1 MADTVFE
8 PVVLRLD
15 PAKLDDIP
23 LGLLRLSEDARLR
36 YMNQAARDLAGPD
49 ASVGTPLAALPLQA
63 QSRALLQAQLQRRR
77 EQARGGSYPL
87 VLHRADLDV
96 DVHMD
101 VSAVPE
107 YDAQGRYIGSVGF
120 LTDTTVQG
128 AQIAVHE
135 AIGMASDWRALL
147 AAVDRHMRELLPFD
161 AIVISLVSEDRSALR
176 VFYEEPPLTQGPAW
190 CWWPMPAFVRADL
203 DALRVTRADDLDQ
216 MFATSPYR
224 ELAAS
229 DPVTAAWRTLG
240 YRQMLRRPVLRDN
253 RLAAMVTLCRLQDRP
268 FTAAE
273 IARLD
278 QLPIGEAVNMALA
291 LDRQGELDFGLDLI
305 GRLGAAAGNL
315 ADVARELADGVR
327 GNFGWEH
334 VSLFRVNLDEDSI
347 SLVHQSA
354 QLDFA
359 LPQDYAQSRQ
369 QGLLGQVARSGQ
381 PVRRDL
387 VQDDPVYLP
396 GIAGTVSEMCLPVPG
411 QPVRWVLNIESSK
424 RAAFAR
430 EEQQAVARLLAVA
443 GLILDRTQALQFKAT
458 VLDTVADAVIQTS
471 SRGEIQSVNP
481 ACERLLARD
490 AASLIGQHLS
500 SLISAPGNE
509 PDPPGFAMRLVG
521 MDKLIPGEVELLTG
535 KGEAVPVLLSGE
547 SLPRELGGKVYV
559 ASDLRPDRAA
569 QRMNTLAH
577 VFRQL
582 ASEIRLPLALIS
594 AHLEELH
601 EALQATPALATTLD
615 KARRQLRRADL
626 PLERAVRL
634 ATLDQGQALPL
645 QTLSL
650 PELACKLIDELPQSQ
665 ASAVRL
671 DCESTGTLVQAA
683 RQELEFCA
691 ASLLAFMLRMKA
703 QSDYVCIR
711 LRREQTLELLSV
723 ELVDARTLQP
733 SGTRLEAK
741 SEPEREFALAE
752 PVISA
757 LMQRMRGSF
766 TIDQR
771 AGLRLHLALP
781 ALDAS

>member
-1 MADTVFE
+1 MPDAPFD

-15 PAKLDDIP
+15 PATLDDIP
-23 LGLLRLSEDARLR
+23 LGLLRLSDDERLR
-36 YMNQAARDLAGPD
+36 YMNQAARDLAGPTI
-49 ASVGTPLAALPLQA
+49 ALGMPLSALELLPH
-63 QSRALLQAQLQRRR
+63 SREQLAAQLQQRRDS
-77 EQARGGSYPL
+77 ERGGSYAL
-87 VLHRADLDV
+87 VLHRADLGANL
-96 DVHMD
+96 HMD

-107 YDAQGRYIGSVGF
+107 YDAEGHYIGSIGF
-120 LTDTTVQG
+120 LTDTTMQG
-128 AQIAVHE
+128 AQLAVHE
-135 AIGMASDWRALL
+135 AIGVASDWRALL
-147 AAVDRHMRELLPFD
+147 KAVDRHMRELLPFD

-203 DALRVTRADDLDQ
+203 ESLRVTRADDVQL

-224 ELAAS
+224 ELAD
-229 DPVTAAWRTLG
+229 DPITAAWLSLG

-253 RLAAMVTLCRLQDRP
+253 RLAAIVTLCRRDDRP
-268 FTAAE
+268 FTPSE
-273 IARLD
+273 MARLD

-291 LDRQGELDFGLDLI
+291 LDRQGELDFGLQLI

-315 ADVARELADGVR
+315 ADVARELADGMR
-327 GNFGWEH
+327 ANFGWEH

-354 QLDFA
+354 QPDFV
-359 LPQDYAQSRQ
+359 LPPDYAQSRQ
-369 QGLLGQVARSGQ
+369 LGLLGQVARSGQ
-381 PVRRDL
+381 PLRRDL
-387 VQDDPVYLP
+387 VHEDPVYLP

-411 QPVRWVLNIESSK
+411 QPVRWILNVESSK

-430 EEQQAVARLLAVA
+430 EEEQAVARLLAVA

-458 VLDTVADAVIQTS
+458 VLDTVADAIIQTS
-471 SRGEIQSVNP
+471 SRGDIQSVNP

-509 PDPPGFAMRLVG
+509 PDPPGFALRLVA

-569 QRMNTLAH
+569 QRMHTLAN

-594 AHLEELH
+594 AHLEELQ
-601 EALQATPALATTLD
+601 EALAAQPALAGTLD

-650 PELACKLIDELPQSQ
+650 PELARKLIDELPQAQ
-665 ASAVRL
+665 AKAVRL
-671 DCESTGTLVQAA
+671 DSGSGDTLVQAA
-683 RQELEFCA
+683 RQEFEFCA

-703 QSDYVCIR
+703 QCDAVCIH
-711 LRREQTLELLSV
+711 LRREQTREMFSV
-723 ELVDARTLQP
+723 ELVDAQTLQP
-733 SGTRLEAK
+733 SSTRLEAK
-741 SEPEREFALAE
+741 SEHEREFALAE
-752 PVISA
+752 PVITA
-757 LMQRMRGSF
+757 LMRRMGGSF
-766 TIDQR
+766 AIDQR

-781 ALDAS
+781 VLEPA